1 MYEYSIGLTG
11 EPFLYYE
18 TKIIAKM
25 IYEGNNPD
33 DLRQRNIKE
42 NLMQH
47 KAVGSLSRVNSPVF
61 RRLAVL
67 DKNLLEEFVN
77 SDIDTSKFILLYAIM
92 KTDRLV
98 NEFISEVY
106 KEKLLLK
113 KEYIEKYEFDTFYE
127 DKMLY
132 SEKLKNASESSRY
145 KIRQVMFKI
154 LVDSGLLKKENDKFK
169 VVRPLL
175 KQRFIDILEARGDKE
190 YISALKGGGLWST

>member
-25 IYEGNNPD
+25 IYEGENPD

-67 DKNLLEEFVN
+67 DKNLLEE
-77 SDIDTSKFILLYAIM
+77 TRLYY
-92 KTDRLV
+92 V
-98 NEFISEVY
+98 
-106 KEKLLLK
+106 
-113 KEYIEKYEFDTFYE
+113 
-127 DKMLY
+127 
-132 SEKLKNASESSRY
+132 
-145 KIRQVMFKI
+145 
-154 LVDSGLLKKENDKFK
+154 
-169 VVRPLL
+169 
-175 KQRFIDILEARGDKE
+175 
-190 YISALKGGGLWST
+190 

>member
-1 MYEYSIGLTG
+1 MYDYNIGLTG

-25 IYEGNNPD
+25 IYEGENPD

-67 DKNLLEEFVN
+67 DKNLLEEFV
-77 SDIDTSKFILLYAIM
+77 STDIDTSKFILLYAIM
-92 KTDRLV
+92 KTDKLV

-127 DKMLY
+127 EKMLY

-190 YISALKGGGLWST
+190 YILALKGGGLW

>member
-25 IYEGNNPD
+25 IYEGENPD

-42 NLMQH
+42 NLMHH

-127 DKMLY
+127 EKMLY

-175 KQRFIDILEARGDKE
+175 KQRFIDVLEARGDKE
-190 YISALKGGGLWST
+190 YISALKGGGL

>member
-1 MYEYSIGLTG
+1 MYEYSIGLTA

-18 TKIIAKM
+18 TKIIARM
-25 IYEGNNPD
+25 IYEGENPD

-106 KEKLLLK
+106 KDKLVLK
-113 KEYIEKYEFDTFYE
+113 KEYIEKHEFDTFYE
-127 DKMLY
+127 EKMLY

-154 LVDSGLLKKENDKFK
+154 LVDSGLLKKEKDKFK
-169 VVRPLL
+169 VIKPLL
-175 KQRFIDILEARGDKE
+175 KQKFIDIVEANGDKE
-190 YISALKGGGLWST
+190 YILALKGGGL

>member
-25 IYEGNNPD
+25 IYEGDNPD

-127 DKMLY
+127 EKMLY
-132 SEKLKNASESSRY
+132 SEKLKNASESSRH

-175 KQRFIDILEARGDKE
+175 KQRFIDIIEARGDKE
-190 YISALKGGGLWST
+190 YISALKGGGL

>member
-1 MYEYSIGLTG
+1 MYDYNIGLTG

-25 IYEGNNPD
+25 IYEGENPD

-106 KEKLLLK
+106 KDKLVLK
-113 KEYIEKYEFDTFYE
+113 KEYIEKHEFDTFYE
-127 DKMLY
+127 EKMLY

-154 LVDSGLLKKENDKFK
+154 LVDSGLLKKEKDKFK
-169 VVRPLL
+169 IIKPLL
-175 KQRFIDILEARGDKE
+175 KQKFIDIVEANGDKE
-190 YISALKGGGLWST
+190 YILALKGGGL